1 MRIFIDTNIIID
13 LLAKR
18 EPFYNE
24 SQKIFS
30 LSDTNEV
37 ELFISSLSLV
47 NTYYIL
53 NDVMKIKNARSILG
67 KFKVLIQSNPL
78 SDKIVELALNDEK
91 FKDFEDGIQYY
102 SALESQCELIVT
114 RNLKDFKNS
123 RIPVLSPKEFIA
135 KPLIIFSKTINE

>member
-1 MRIFIDTNIIID
+1 MRVFVDTNVIID

-18 EPFYNE
+18 QPFYVE

-30 LSDTNEV
+30 LSDTKQI

-47 NTYYIL
+47 KTHYIL
-53 NDVMKIKNARSILG
+53 NDVMKIKDARLILG
-67 KFKVLIQSNPL
+67 KFKVLVKSNAL
-78 SDKIVELALNDEK
+78 SDKIIELALNDTK

-102 SALESQCELIVT
+102 SALESQCQLILT

-123 RIPVLSPKEFIA
+123 KIPVLSPKEYIA
-135 KPLIIFSKTINE
+135 KRRSER

>member
-1 MRIFIDTNIIID
+1 MRAFIDTNVIID

-18 EPFYNE
+18 EPFYID
-24 SQKIFS
+24 SQKMFS
-30 LSDTNEV
+30 LSDRKQI

-53 NDVMKIKNARSILG
+53 NDVMKIKNARLILG
-67 KFKVLIQSNPL
+67 KFKVLVKPYAL
-78 SDKIVELALNDEK
+78 SDKIIELALNDSK

-102 SALESQCELIVT
+102 SALEAQCELIVT

-123 RIPVLSPKEFIA
+123 RIPVLSPKEYLA
-135 KPLIIFSKTINE
+135 KRKSETKRD